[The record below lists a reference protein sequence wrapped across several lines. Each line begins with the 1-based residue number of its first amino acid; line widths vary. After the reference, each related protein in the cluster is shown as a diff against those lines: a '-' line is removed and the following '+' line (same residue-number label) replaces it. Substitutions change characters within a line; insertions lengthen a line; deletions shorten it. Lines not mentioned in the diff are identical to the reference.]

1 MTKMDL
7 TELLKE
13 IEEIKKEL
21 YEKYEAKEK
30 IYLKIREAQRLCG
43 EAISLIQQEMMEE
56 AKIRL
61 ISAENIIEGELR
73 NLEATEVMDD
83 LSETY
88 TTMLQEYVEAKAL
101 LEVEEGHGIPK
112 ASNLKVPK
120 KAYVLGLADFIG
132 ELKRRAITSL
142 IKGDVET
149 AKNRMD
155 LMNRIFQALETLE
168 YPRSLIPG
176 LRKKLD
182 DMRKSIEDLERI
194 MATSIISMKVYE
206 ALSNIYDQKYLKA
219 S

>member
-1 MTKMDL
+1 MTKINL

-43 EAISLIQQEMMEE
+43 EAISLIQQEMIEE
-56 AKIRL
+56 ARIRL

-83 LSETY
+83 LSEAY

-112 ASNLKVPK
+112 ASNLKVPR
-120 KAYVLGLADFIG
+120 KAYVLGLADLIG

-149 AKNRMD
+149 AKSRMD
-155 LMNRIFQALETLE
+155 LMNKIFQALETLE

-194 MATSIISMKVYE
+194 IATSIISMKVYE

>member
-1 MTKMDL
+1 MTKIDL

-43 EAISLIQQEMMEE
+43 EAISLIQQEMIEE
-56 AKIRL
+56 ARIRL

-83 LSETY
+83 LSEAY

-112 ASNLKVPK
+112 ASNLKVPR
-120 KAYVLGLADFIG
+120 KAYVLGLADLIG

-149 AKNRMD
+149 AKSRMD
-155 LMNRIFQALETLE
+155 LMNKIFQALETLE

>member
-1 MTKMDL
+1 MTKINL

-43 EAISLIQQEMMEE
+43 EAISLIQQEMIEE
-56 AKIRL
+56 ARIRL

-83 LSETY
+83 LSEAY

-112 ASNLKVPK
+112 ASNLKVPR
-120 KAYVLGLADFIG
+120 KAYVLGLADLIG

-149 AKNRMD
+149 AKSRMD
-155 LMNRIFQALETLE
+155 LMNKIFQALETLE